1 MKIIGI
7 DIGTTSICAV
17 VTDADSGELIASV
30 SAPNRA
36 FIASDKPHEKIQ
48 DPAVI
53 MSTVRE
59 LISSLGTHDAA
70 AIGFSGQMHGI
81 LYTDSC
87 GKAVSPLYIWQDE
100 RAAQPYKD
108 GKTYAEYLGCF
119 PGYGLATDFYNE
131 VNGLIPDN
139 AEYLCTIADYA
150 AMQLCGAV
158 HRYCRI

>member
-36 FIASDKPHEKIQ
+36 FIASDKPFEKIQ

-87 GKAVSPLYIWQDE
+87 GNRSARSIFGRMSVRHSLIRTARPMPNSS
-100 RAAQPYKD
+100 AASRVTALLPIFIMRS
-108 GKTYAEYLGCF
+108 TA
-119 PGYGLATDFYNE
+119 
-131 VNGLIPDN
+131 
-139 AEYLCTIADYA
+139 
-150 AMQLCGAV
+150 
-158 HRYCRI
+158 

>member
-36 FIASDKPHEKIQ
+36 FFVSDKPFEKIQ

-70 AIGFSGQMHGI
+70 AIGPQVRCAI
-81 LYTDSC
+81 L
-87 GKAVSPLYIWQDE
+87 L
-100 RAAQPYKD
+100 R
-108 GKTYAEYLGCF
+108 
-119 PGYGLATDFYNE
+119 
-131 VNGLIPDN
+131 
-139 AEYLCTIADYA
+139 
-150 AMQLCGAV
+150 QLCGNGQPLYSSAE
-158 HRYCRI
+158 